1 MKIFFLIFILLILNN
16 ELESDI
22 LVQQIPDT
30 LFPLGVLCQKDSVFP
45 FNSEACD
52 DILITLNDWRL
63 DSVTTWWLTGSGFV
77 SWAEVSNIRLKIYPD
92 SGINPPM
99 PRDSSIYLTIIEN
112 SQISVIPLSQ
122 DIWRVTIEL
131 PDSYCLNFNQR
142 FWVTVQPSNI
152 FGSNGKT
159 FWIADTGIGNGFSG
173 YYRCSTL
180 GYPQWTGIN
189 TVFQQDYEMGMII
202 WGETVNHIE
211 EYLFD
216 QPQQNEII
224 FTYLGYEKLQLH
236 LELFSEAEVSLGVYD
251 MVGRM
256 VGMVEYGRLG
266 RGNHIIEWN
275 TAFERDQKL
284 PSGIYFYTL
293 AVEKNIFTGKFP
305 LIR

>member
-1 MKIFFLIFILLILNN
+1 MKIFFPILILLILIN

-52 DILITLNDWRL
+52 DILITLDDWKL

-189 TVFQQDYEMGMII
+189 TVFQQDYSSARRRPGFSDGLHFLYGQGRKRCPKEDYPP
-202 WGETVNHIE
+202 E
-211 EYLFD
+211 
-216 QPQQNEII
+216 QPRSGSHLCRICGAHHPIRSEGNQNQPN
-224 FTYLGYEKLQLH
+224 L
-236 LELFSEAEVSLGVYD
+236 
-251 MVGRM
+251 
-256 VGMVEYGRLG
+256 
-266 RGNHIIEWN
+266 
-275 TAFERDQKL
+275 
-284 PSGIYFYTL
+284 
-293 AVEKNIFTGKFP
+293 
-305 LIR
+305 